1 MPEHGFYKQ
10 DKINI
15 INNEEEEPEDLTDD
29 LEDEPDKPEQDEPED
44 KPEPDKP
51 EKTIRD
57 LLMDIFNKLD
67 ELETANTNQIKKT
80 NGINRYRFYN
90 IK

>member
-10 DKINI
+10 EKFNI
-15 INNEEEEPEDLTDD
+15 INNEPEDEQDEPD
-29 LEDEPDKPEQDEPED
+29 KPEPDKPEQDKPEPD

-80 NGINRYRFYN
+80 TGVNRYCFYN